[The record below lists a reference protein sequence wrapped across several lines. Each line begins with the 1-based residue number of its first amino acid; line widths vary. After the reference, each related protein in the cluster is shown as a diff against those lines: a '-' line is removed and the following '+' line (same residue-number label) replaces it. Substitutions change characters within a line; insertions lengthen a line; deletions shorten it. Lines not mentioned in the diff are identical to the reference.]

1 MIDPMKITLEVLL
14 LVAALL
20 HFRLAAGSHCQR
32 FLIGF
37 TTVTVTLNLAFYYF
51 AAWPLYVSFGQS
63 SGLES
68 SSLHAMV
75 LFDVVKWG
83 VFAYVFGRLAVG
95 LGDAGFGGGFA
106 LLRGDPRISRV
117 VGIGIVGA
125 IVAIGAG
132 YGLSLVEYRLGYLEA
147 LPWTW
152 FSDNPVYFK
161 LGLWGGF
168 RNLAGEEILARL
180 GAQSVLLY
188 ALRRTRW
195 APALA
200 IVFSSFYFELWH
212 NGFRE
217 LYFLNFAASCGFGW
231 AYHKGGYESAA
242 IAHCLADWLLI
253 VVLPRLPF

>member
-1 MIDPMKITLEVLL
+1 MIDPMKIMLEVVLL
-14 LVAALL
+14 AAALL
-20 HFRLAAGSHCQR
+20 QFRHAAGSHGR
-32 FLIGF
+32 GFVIGF
-37 TTVTVTLNLAFYYF
+37 TATTLVLNLAFYYF

-63 SGLES
+63 SGLDR

-83 VFAYVFGRLAVG
+83 VFAYVFGRLAAG
-95 LGDAGFGGGFA
+95 LGNAGLGGGFA
-106 LLRGDPRISRV
+106 LLRSDPRLSRIL
-117 VGIGIVGA
+117 GIGIAGA
-125 IVAIGAG
+125 TLAIGAA
-132 YGLSLVEYRLGYLEA
+132 YGLGLAENRLGYLEA

-152 FSDNPVYFK
+152 FKDDPVYFK
-161 LGLWGGF
+161 LGIWGGL

-180 GAQSVLLY
+180 GAQSVLFY
-188 ALRRTRW
+188 ALRRTAW
-195 APALA
+195 APFLA
-200 IVFSSFYFELWH
+200 IVLSSVYFELWH

-253 VVLPRLPF
+253 VILPRLPF